1 MLLVLDNYDSFTF
14 NLVQYLGELAEE
26 HPIAAELR
34 VERNDALTLEQIRAL
49 APDAILISP
58 GPGDPDQSG
67 VCLEVLRELS
77 PTIPT
82 LGVCLGHQ
90 SIAQVFG
97 GKVVRA
103 QELMHGKTSPVHHSG
118 QGVFADLP
126 NPLTATRYHSLIA
139 ERESLPDCLEI
150 TAWLEDGTVMG
161 LRHRAYPHLQGVQFH
176 PESVLT
182 QAGHRLLANFLREA
196 AAQRALAPA
205 AV

>member
-14 NLVQYLGELAEE
+14 NLVQYLGELAAE
-26 HPIAAELR
+26 HPLAAELR
-34 VERNDALTLEQIRAL
+34 VERNDALNLEQIRAL
-49 APDAILISP
+49 QPAAILISP

-77 PTIPT
+77 PTVPT

-103 QELMHGKTSPVHHSG
+103 RELMHGKTSPVFHG
-118 QGVFADLP
+118 GAGVFAGLP
-126 NPLTATRYHSLIA
+126 SPLTATRYHSLIA

-150 TAWLEDGTVMG
+150 TAWLKDGTIMG
-161 LRHRAYPHLQGVQFH
+161 LRHRDHPLIEGVQFH

-182 QAGHRLLANFLREA
+182 QDGHRLLANFLRQA
-196 AAQRALAPA
+196 SR
-205 AV
+205 

>member
-14 NLVQYLGELAEE
+14 NLVQYLGELAAE
-26 HPIAAELR
+26 HPLAAELR
-34 VERNDALTLEQIRAL
+34 VERNDALNLEQIRAL
-49 APDAILISP
+49 KPAAILISP

-77 PTIPT
+77 PTTPT

-103 QELMHGKTSPVHHSG
+103 RELMHGKTTPVFHGGS
-118 QGVFADLP
+118 GVFAGLP
-126 NPLTATRYHSLIA
+126 SPLTATRYHSLIA

-150 TAWLEDGTVMG
+150 TAWLEDGTIMG
-161 LRHRAYPHLQGVQFH
+161 LRHRDHPLIEGVQFH

-182 QAGHRLLANFLREA
+182 QDGHRLLANFLRQA
-196 AAQRALAPA
+196 SG
-205 AV
+205 

>member
-14 NLVQYLGELAEE
+14 NLVQYLGELAAE
-26 HPIAAELR
+26 HPLAAELR
-34 VERNDALTLEQIRAL
+34 VERNDALTLTQIRAL
-49 APDAILISP
+49 DPAAILISP

-90 SIAQVFG
+90 AIAQVYG

-103 QELMHGKTSPVHHSG
+103 REQMHGKTSPVQHNNT
-118 QGVFADLP
+118 GVFTGLP

-139 ERESLPDCLEI
+139 ERDSLPDCLEI
-150 TAWLEDGTVMG
+150 TAWLDDGTIMG
-161 LRHRAYPHLQGVQFH
+161 LRHRAFPHLQGVQFH

-182 QAGHRLLANFLREA
+182 QSGHDLLANFLREA
-196 AAQRALAPA
+196 ST
-205 AV
+205 

>member
-14 NLVQYLGELAEE
+14 NLVQYLGELAPE

-34 VERNDALTLEQIRAL
+34 VERNDALSLEQIRAL
-49 APDAILISP
+49 DPAAILISP

-90 SIAQVFG
+90 SIAQVYG

-103 QELMHGKTSPVHHSG
+103 KELMHGKTSPVHHSG
-118 QGVFADLP
+118 QGVFEGLP

-150 TAWLEDGTVMG
+150 TAWLDDGTIMG
-161 LRHRAYPHLQGVQFH
+161 LRHRDFPHIQGVQFH

-182 QAGHRLLANFLREA
+182 QEGHALLANFLRQA
-196 AAQRALAPA
+196 SQPA
-205 AV
+205 TASQLG

>member
-14 NLVQYLGELAEE
+14 NLVQYLGELAAD

-49 APDAILISP
+49 APAAILISP

-67 VCLEVLRELS
+67 VCLEVLRQLS

-97 GKVVRA
+97 GTVVRA
-103 QELMHGKTSPVHHSG
+103 KELMHGKTSPVHHSG
-118 QGVFADLP
+118 QGVFEGLP

-139 ERESLPDCLEI
+139 ERESLPDSLEI
-150 TAWLEDGTVMG
+150 TAWLDDGTIMG
-161 LRHRAYPHLQGVQFH
+161 LRHRDFPHIQGVQFH

-182 QAGHRLLANFLREA
+182 QEGHQLLANFLRQA
-196 AAQRALAPA
+196 SRQTA
-205 AV
+205 AVQLG

>member
-14 NLVQYLGELAEE
+14 NLVQYLGELAPE

-49 APDAILISP
+49 APAAILISP

-67 VCLEVLRELS
+67 VCLDVLQQLS

-90 SIAQVFG
+90 SIAQVYG

-103 QELMHGKTSPVHHSG
+103 KELMHGKTSPVHHSG
-118 QGVFADLP
+118 QGVFEGLP

-139 ERESLPDCLEI
+139 ERETLPDCLEI

-161 LRHRAYPHLQGVQFH
+161 LRHRDFPHIQGVQFH

-182 QAGHRLLANFLREA
+182 QEGHALLANFLRQA
-196 AAQRALAPA
+196 SQPA
-205 AV
+205 TASQLG

>member
-14 NLVQYLGELAEE
+14 NLVQYLGELAAE

-34 VERNDALTLEQIRAL
+34 VERNDALSLGQIREL
-49 APDAILISP
+49 APAAILISP

-67 VCLEVLRELS
+67 VCLEVLRQLS

-90 SIAQVFG
+90 SIAQVYG

-103 QELMHGKTSPVHHSG
+103 KELMHGKTSPVHHSD
-118 QGVFADLP
+118 QGVFAGLP

-150 TAWLEDGTVMG
+150 TAWLEDGTIMG
-161 LRHRAYPHLQGVQFH
+161 LRHRDFPHIQGVQFH

-182 QAGHRLLANFLREA
+182 QQGHALLANFLREA
-196 AAQRALAPA
+196 SQPA
-205 AV
+205 TASELG

>member
-14 NLVQYLGELAEE
+14 NLVQYLGELASE
-26 HPIAAELR
+26 HPLAAELR
-34 VERNDALTLEQIRAL
+34 VERNDALSLGQIRAL
-49 APDAILISP
+49 DPAAILISP

-77 PTIPT
+77 PTTPT

-97 GKVVRA
+97 GRVVRA
-103 QELMHGKTSPVHHSG
+103 RELMHGKTSPVFHG
-118 QGVFADLP
+118 GVGVFAGLP
-126 NPLTATRYHSLIA
+126 SPLTATRYHSLIA

-150 TAWLEDGTVMG
+150 TAWLEDGTIMG
-161 LRHRAYPHLQGVQFH
+161 LRHREYPLIEGVQFH

-182 QAGHRLLANFLREA
+182 QDGHRLLANFLRQA
-196 AAQRALAPA
+196 SG
-205 AV
+205 